1 MPEQAFAQVM
11 STINGKAFEPSQ
23 LSTVYLIVG
32 GDDSLKRELTRKLLE
47 IALDPGF
54 SDFDSETIDLGPGFD
69 APDGEADPSLRIQSA
84 AALAPFMSPRR
95 VVTVASVQ
103 RLPKERQTSLAE
115 GLKSLGAAS
124 LLLLVADAPEW
135 EGGRPKGR
143 QIEAA
148 LKKSAATIG
157 TVVNCE
163 APQGAGLRSRAAD
176 LFKEWGVAVDGPVLD
191 TLAEYAATVSAN
203 GGSGAVASLTR
214 ECEKLRSY
222 SSGKAKVTMTDV
234 DALLP
239 RVAQENIFRLLDAIG
254 ARNARAA
261 LEQVDAL
268 LNAGEKPDGVVARTL
283 VMLQRH
289 IRLLML
295 GKFAAERKL
304 GARGA
309 TVPEDVKE
317 ILSAE
322 LVSTLTGQ
330 AYRLPTYSKQ
340 ATNFSWDELVWAT
353 TRILASDMSMKG
365 MTQSLSIG
373 AVSPVPGD
381 DAAANL
387 RVLVAQLCAG
397 IK

>member
-1 MPEQAFAQVM
+1 MPEQSFAQIM
-11 STINGKAFEPSQ
+11 SALTTKGFQPSQ

-32 GDDSLKRELTRKLLE
+32 GDDSLKRELTSKLLE
-47 IALDPGF
+47 LALDPGF

-69 APDGEADPSLRIQSA
+69 APDGESDPALRIQSA
-84 AALAPFMSPRR
+84 AGLAPFMSPRR
-95 VVTVASVQ
+95 VVNVASVQ
-103 RLPKERQTSLAE
+103 RLPKERQISLAE
-115 GLKSLGAAS
+115 GLNQLGAAS

-148 LKKSAATIG
+148 LKKAAATIG

-163 APQGAGLRSRAAD
+163 APQGAGLRSRAVD
-176 LFKEWGVAVDGPVLD
+176 MFKEWGVAVDGPVLD
-191 TLAEYAATVSAN
+191 ALAEYAATVSAN

-222 SSGKAKVTMTDV
+222 VGEQGRVTMAAV

-239 RVAQENIFRLLDAIG
+239 QVAQENIFRLLDAVG
-254 ARNARAA
+254 ARNARLA

-268 LNAGEKPDGVVARTL
+268 LSVGEKPDGVAARTL

-289 IRLLML
+289 MRLLML

-304 GARGA
+304 GGRGA
-309 TVPEDVKE
+309 TVPDDVKE
-317 ILSAE
+317 LLSSE
-322 LVSTLTGQ
+322 LSSTLTGQ
-330 AYRLPTYSKQ
+330 AYRMPTYSRQ
-340 ATNFSWDELVWAT
+340 AANYSWDELVWAMS
-353 TRILASDMSMKG
+353 RILASDMAMKG
-365 MTQSLSIG
+365 MMPTAALG
-373 AVSPVPGD
+373 VVSPVPVD

-397 IK
+397 AK